1 MNLKAKPC
9 IGLALGGL
17 CLTLLTAPAA
27 PALAAGKKI
36 IVGEIAP
43 IALFWPDFIA
53 LKKGFYAKEGLD
65 IDPIYVGAV
74 AAAVQ
79 QVVAGSLDIADTTC
93 ETSIRAEAKTG
104 DVTIIAEM
112 VSKWPY
118 SMMASPSIKTAADL
132 KGKKVILSTPKQD
145 IALIWNQWLRDQ
157 GMQPTDVDQVFDGA
171 TPNRYAALVNGAVS
185 VAAVSQPFD
194 FRAMDEGYKQL
205 VDFSF
210 YAKEY
215 SFVCIV
221 ARKSWLKDNKDT
233 AMAYLSAVSEAVTWL
248 YDPANK
254 TEAIDI
260 LTAVSKQNRE
270 IVVKT
275 YDYYFDKVH
284 PYSKGLQISPV
295 GIRNIVDAVTQI
307 GDMDAATA
315 KQQFYDTS
323 FLPH

>member
-1 MNLKAKPC
+1 MNLKATPWL
-9 IGLALGGL
+9 GMALGGL
-17 CLTLLTAPAA
+17 CLAALAAPGPAA
-27 PALAAGKKI
+27 AAGKKVI
-36 IVGEIAP
+36 LGEIAP
-43 IALFWPDFIA
+43 IALFWPDFVA
-53 LKKGFYAKEGLD
+53 QKQGFYAKEGLD

-79 QVVAGSLDIADTTC
+79 QVVAGSLDVADTTC
-93 ETSIRAEAKTG
+93 ETSIRAEAKGG
-104 DVTIIAEM
+104 DVTIIGEM

-118 SMMASPSIKTAADL
+118 SMMANPAIKTPQDL

-157 GMQPTDVDQVFDGA
+157 GMQPGDVDQIFDGA

-233 AMAYLSAVSEAVTWL
+233 AAAYLRAISDAVAWL
-248 YDPANK
+248 YDPKNK
-254 TEAIDI
+254 DAAIDI
-260 LTAVSKQNRE
+260 LTATSKQNRE
-270 IVVKT
+270 IVAKT
-275 YDYYFDKVH
+275 YDYYFEKVH
-284 PYSKGLQISPV
+284 PYSQGLKISNV
-295 GIRNIVDAVTQI
+295 GIRNIVDAVTGI
-307 GDMDAATA
+307 GDMDAAAA